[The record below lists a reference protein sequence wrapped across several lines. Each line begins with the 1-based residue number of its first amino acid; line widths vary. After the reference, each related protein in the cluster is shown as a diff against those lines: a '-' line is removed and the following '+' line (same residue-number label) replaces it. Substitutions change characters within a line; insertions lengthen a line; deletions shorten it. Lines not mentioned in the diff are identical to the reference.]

1 MLLEIRRFSRS
12 NTSLEQQH
20 CFFPGCIY
28 SALAWGP
35 KGDEIS
41 SCAECLLLLNAVKIC
56 RSGLRVGISWRG
68 VPAVFDGQE
77 LDKLFAYLDLVEL
90 SLSAGVRN
98 SYPRWQPVNVEM
110 AIDTG
115 MARSRLTRTLQPLRL
130 EEISCVRQVIR

>member
-1 MLLEIRRFSRS
+1 ML
-12 NTSLEQQH
+12 NV
-20 CFFPGCIY
+20 
-28 SALAWGP
+28 
-35 KGDEIS
+35 
-41 SCAECLLLLNAVKIC
+41 VKIC
-56 RSGLRVGISWRG
+56 RSGLRAGISWRG

-115 MARSRLTRTLQPLRL
+115 MARSRLRGP
-130 EEISCVRQVIR
+130 SNP